1 LNITKH
7 FTLAE
12 ASFSEYATRHGID
25 NTVPEE
31 LLTNIRRQA
40 ELMEKIRYELDSP
53 IYITSWYRCPE
64 LNQAI
69 GGAVASFHKLG
80 LACDFISSFG
90 TPLEICKVIQKSGIE
105 FDQLIDEGTWVHI
118 GLSPL
123 PPRHEI
129 LTARFPNGKAVYS
142 KGLIYG

>member
-1 LNITKH
+1 LSLTKN
-7 FTLAE
+7 FTIAE

-25 NTVPEE
+25 NSIPEE
-31 LLTNIRRQA
+31 LMPNIHRQA
-40 ELMEKIRYELDSP
+40 ELMEKIRYELNTP
-53 IYITSWYRCPE
+53 IHITSWYRCPE

-69 GGAVASFHKLG
+69 GGALASFHKLG

-90 TPLEICKVIQKSGIE
+90 SPVEICKVILKAGIE
-105 FDQLIDEGTWVHI
+105 FDQLLDEGTWVHV
-118 GLSPL
+118 GLSLLPL
-123 PPRHEI
+123 RQEV